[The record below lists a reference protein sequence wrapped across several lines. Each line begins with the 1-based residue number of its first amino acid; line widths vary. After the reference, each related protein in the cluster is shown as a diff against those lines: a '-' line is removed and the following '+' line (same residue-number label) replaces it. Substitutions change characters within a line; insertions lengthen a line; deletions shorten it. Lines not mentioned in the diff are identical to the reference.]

1 MAPSTTTTNNYPANG
16 YSMKSPHTP
25 PVIRRKP
32 VPTPSNIS
40 DTPSSQLYG
49 GVLDDL
55 LDDYLDPLSS
65 STEKHEPTPESTKEV
80 EVEMGME
87 VSAIRTREWK
97 LDTPPPLPRRQL
109 SAPLVS
115 TPSVI
120 STTTSTGS
128 STEAT
133 GPSRSM
139 WKTAVDETLYFA
151 GGLISHP
158 FESTKHFSILRHSPG
173 LVLYKGPST
182 SVTISIFGDK
192 PTPAD
197 RTLWLQ
203 RKGYSGNMGMAAS
216 AMFGTTGNWIDVTPS
231 FEAQASDI
239 PEPDERGIQR
249 DIKKFSKRAAA
260 AGNKRL
266 AKHIIQ
272 ETCMVRI
279 PASASDGYMRIV
291 MCTGEG
297 SKKTLCPSPVFRI
310 ASMSSDVSV
319 LRGASLTT
327 MPLEIGLKVASTVG
341 TQVVQRYVGP
351 AQAIVQTGIK
361 RLQPGFFVKEA
372 EKVTL
377 VKSGLREQFTTLES
391 NFDASR
397 DVRYDPF
404 HEEGTLEAPPDIIG
418 PDSGPEAPFPIHMSG
433 KVTRGTGRGLAQSGI
448 PTANLTDIPK
458 DLLLRLNGIYIGWA
472 AVMPNSNLDA
482 SHNDW
487 CEAIITVG
495 PCPHA
500 PPRVVTKSAATVHL
514 IHDFRGAT
522 FFDAKLRVVIMA
534 FLRPAPAPGGPRPP
548 AAEAAAAL
556 TRDADIAVASLS
568 RANWQPATTLDTLQS
583 QKTIAE
589 HYVDVRA
596 HVQRRVVDS
605 VPLHLAGVRTAGAER
620 KDPVYGR
627 GGLYIRR

>member
-1 MAPSTTTTNNYPANG
+1 MAQPMYSSYAANG
-16 YSMKSPHTP
+16 QSRESPHTP
-25 PVIRRKP
+25 PVVRRKP
-32 VPTPSNIS
+32 VPTPSNTN
-40 DTPSSQLYG
+40 DTPSQLYD

-55 LDDYLDPLSS
+55 LDDYLETPN
-65 STEKHEPTPESTKEV
+65 STGKHEQPIPKTPKEV
-80 EVEMGME
+80 TET
-87 VSAIRTREWK
+87 STARAREWK
-97 LDTPPPLPRRQL
+97 LDTPPPMPPMPQRQL

-115 TPSVI
+115 SPSVI
-120 STTTSTGS
+120 SIASTETS
-128 STEAT
+128 STEVA
-133 GPSRSM
+133 GSSRSI

-192 PTPAD
+192 PTPTD

-216 AMFGTTGNWIDVTPS
+216 TMFGTTGNWIDVTPS
-231 FEAQASDI
+231 FEASAVDI
-239 PEPDERGIQR
+239 PESDERAIQR

-260 AGNKRL
+260 TGNKRL

-351 AQAIVQTGIK
+351 AQAIVQNGIK
-361 RLQPGFFVKEA
+361 RLQPGFLAKET
-372 EKVTL
+372 EKVAL
-377 VKSGLREQFTTLES
+377 AKSGLKGQLATLES

-433 KVTRGTGRGLAQSGI
+433 KVARGTGQSSAQTGI
-448 PTANLTDIPK
+448 PTANLSDVSK

-472 AVMPNSNLDA
+472 AVLPTLNLDA

-487 CEAIITVG
+487 YECLISIG
-495 PCPHA
+495 PSPHA
-500 PPRVVTKSAATVHL
+500 APQVVGRNVARVHI
-514 IHDFRGAT
+514 IHDFEGAT
-522 FFDAKLRVVIMA
+522 FFDAKLKVVLMA
-534 FLRPAPAPGGPRPP
+534 FLRPAPAD
-548 AAEAAAAL
+548 AA
-556 TRDADIAVASLS
+556 RDTDIAVASLS
-568 RANWQPATTLDTLQS
+568 RANWQLAPTLDRMETLRA
-583 QKTIAE
+583 QKTAAE

-596 HVQRRVVDS
+596 QVQRRVDS
-605 VPLHLAGVRTAGAER
+605 VPLHRAGVRTAGAEM
-620 KDPVYGR
+620 KDRAYGR
-627 GGLYIRR
+627 GGLYIRRR

>member
-1 MAPSTTTTNNYPANG
+1 MAQSTYNYAANG

-32 VPTPSNIS
+32 VPTPSNTN
-40 DTPSSQLYG
+40 DTPSELYDG
-49 GVLDDL
+49 ILDDL
-55 LDDYLDPLSS
+55 LDDYLFPPSS
-65 STEKHEPTPESTKEV
+65 AEKHEPTPETTKEV
-80 EVEMGME
+80 EV
-87 VSAIRTREWK
+87 SAIRAREWE
-97 LDTPPPLPRRQL
+97 LATPPPLPRRQL

-115 TPSVI
+115 TPTVI
-120 STTTSTGS
+120 SIASTDT
-128 STEAT
+128 STEAA
-133 GPSRSM
+133 GPSRSI

-182 SVTISIFGDK
+182 SITISIFGDK
-192 PTPAD
+192 PAPAD

-231 FEAQASDI
+231 FEATASDI
-239 PEPDERGIQR
+239 PEADERGIQR

-351 AQAIVQTGIK
+351 AQAIVQNGMK
-361 RLQPGFFVKEA
+361 RLQPGFLAKEA
-372 EKVTL
+372 EKVAL
-377 VKSGLREQFTTLES
+377 VKSGLREQLTTLES

-404 HEEGTLEAPPDIIG
+404 HEEGTLEAPPDIVG

-433 KVTRGTGRGLAQSGI
+433 KVVRGTSQGLAQSGI
-448 PTANLTDIPK
+448 PTANLADVSK

-472 AVMPNSNLDA
+472 AVMPNLNLDA
-482 SHNDW
+482 CHNDW
-487 CEAIITVG
+487 YEAIITVG
-495 PCPHA
+495 PSPHA
-500 PPRVVTKSAATVHL
+500 PPQVVAKNVAAVHI
-514 IHDFRGAT
+514 IHDFQGAT
-522 FFDAKLRVVIMA
+522 FFDAKLKVVIMA
-534 FLRPAPAPGGPRPP
+534 FLRPAPALGATRPP
-548 AAEAAAAL
+548 AADVAAAAV
-556 TRDADIAVASLS
+556 TRDIDVAVASLS
-568 RANWQPATTLDTLQS
+568 RANWQLATTLDRAETLRS
-583 QKTIAE
+583 QKTVAE

-596 HVQRRVVDS
+596 QVQRRVDS
-605 VPLHLAGVRTAGAER
+605 VPLHLAGVRTAGAEL
-620 KDPVYGR
+620 KDPAYGR